1 MHQRLD
7 RHRASTLGRTRKG
20 LVTIADQV
28 VSSASNVLILMAI
41 ARLTSPSDFGVI
53 ALELAV
59 VYTALAITRQA
70 LGTPMMLTSADG
82 AAGVEFAAERSLSVS
97 LIFGAVLSSGIL
109 ACGYIW
115 ARPDLA
121 APIALAAPFVLSQ
134 DLYRFAA
141 MCLHRPGFAL
151 LWDAVW
157 AVISFAILAGTWRGA
172 EWLTG
177 VSAVYIWSLCALACS
192 VGLGAMMRLRPRVVG
207 LLAWWRHNLHHRV
220 RFGSEAAIGSLTVL
234 AVSGI
239 ATLLI
244 GSVATGALRGAGV
257 VVGPLNIL
265 MSAIPLI
272 ILPGAVRSSHT
283 LSGMWRRLWLF
294 AALLSLLAIA
304 VALTGYLLP
313 AAIGHLFLGETWDNV
328 RPLLPFTGLEYLALA
343 WLSCNKT
350 ALQAME
356 MSRELLRLRVMFA
369 AASVVL
375 SAGAALLFGTA
386 RSMSAGLAVSAVL
399 MLFPSWMIARQKT
412 MAQ

>member
-7 RHRASTLGRTRKG
+7 RHRASTLDRTRKG

-28 VSSASNVLILMAI
+28 VSSASNILILMAI
-41 ARLTSPSDFGVI
+41 ARLTSPSDFGLI
-53 ALELAV
+53 ALELTV

-70 LGTPMMLTSADG
+70 LGTPLMLTSADG
-82 AAGVEFAAERSLSVS
+82 VVRVEFAAERSLSVC
-97 LIFGAVLSSGIL
+97 LLFGAALSGGIL
-109 ACGYIW
+109 ACGFIW
-115 ARPDLA
+115 GRPDLA
-121 APIALAAPFVLSQ
+121 APVALAAPFVLSQ

-141 MCLHRPGFAL
+141 MCLHRSSFAL

-157 AVISFAILAGTWRGA
+157 AVISFVILAGTWAGV

-177 VSAVYIWSLCALACS
+177 VSAVYVWSFCALTCS
-192 VGLGAMMRLRPRVVG
+192 VGLGAMMRLRPRVFG
-207 LLAWWRHNLHHRV
+207 LLTWWRHKLHHRV

-239 ATLLI
+239 ATLLL
-244 GSVATGALRGAGV
+244 GPVATGALRGAGV

-272 ILPGAVRSSHT
+272 ILPGAVRSIDT
-283 LSGMWRRLWLF
+283 LPRVWRHLWPF
-294 AALLSLLAIA
+294 AAILSLLAVI

-313 AAIGHLFLGETWDNV
+313 TAIGHLFLGKTWDNV

-369 AASVVL
+369 AISVAL
-375 SAGAALLFGTA
+375 SAAAALLFGTA
-386 RSMSAGLAVSAVL
+386 RSMSAALAVSAVL
-399 MLFPSWMIARQKT
+399 MLVPSWVIARRK
-412 MAQ
+412 AEAL